1 MTAGPVVLTVSQGAF
16 PGLADGLR
24 SLSVTVEERPL
35 LTFAPPLDW
44 GPVDRALGNLSGYAA
59 LAFTSPRAARAF
71 IARAFIERRGE
82 SGPAPRRRGEA
93 LPPVWGGGP
102 GTAAALAP
110 LAASVRGAPEE
121 EIGRIG
127 AAAALAAAML
137 GAGVAGPVLFPCGEI
152 RREELPTR
160 LRHEGVEV
168 DEVVCYRAVL
178 ADEAAAREAAER
190 AAILVV
196 ASPSVADLLARVARS
211 EDRPRMLAV
220 GPTTAAA
227 ARASGWPPAAV
238 AGQPDVEALLAG
250 VRSLLAAG

>member
-1 MTAGPVVLTVSQGAF
+1 VTPGPVVLTVSPGSF

-24 SLSVTVEERPL
+24 QLPVVVEEFPL
-35 LTFAPPLDW
+35 LTFAPPMDWAPLDQ
-44 GPVDRALGNLSGYAA
+44 ALGELSRYDA
-59 LAFTSPRAARAF
+59 LAFTSPRAAA
-71 IARAFIERRGE
+71 AFIERYSTRRE
-82 SGPAPRRRGEA
+82 SIRRGNP
-93 LPPVWGGGP
+93 LPPVWSGGP

-110 LAASVRGAPEE
+110 LAPAVRRGPEDE
-121 EIGRIG
+121 TGRVG
-127 AAAALAAAML
+127 AAAALATAML
-137 GAGVAGPVLFPCGEI
+137 AAGVTGPVLFPCGEI

-160 LRHEGVEV
+160 LRHEGIDV

-178 ADEAAAREAAER
+178 AGEDAARAAAER

-211 EDRPRMLAV
+211 DARPPMLAV

-238 AGQPDVEALLAG
+238 ADRPDVEALLAG
-250 VRSLLAAG
+250 VRSLLAPD